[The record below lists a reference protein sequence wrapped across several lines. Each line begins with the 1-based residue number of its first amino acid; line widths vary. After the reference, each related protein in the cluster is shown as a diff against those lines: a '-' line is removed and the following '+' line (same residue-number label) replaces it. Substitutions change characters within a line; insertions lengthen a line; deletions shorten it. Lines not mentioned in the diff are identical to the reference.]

1 MANYNPAAFMPG
13 SAIRVPSVYS
23 GFPNGPRFVRPPQ
36 FTMTQNGIG
45 VHRNINANSY
55 VPNMIAM
62 TNNMN
67 NPRFVNQMR
76 MQAPI
81 YK

>member
-1 MANYNPAAFMPG
+1 MESYNPAAFMPG
-13 SAIRVPSVYS
+13 GAIRVPYQ
-23 GFPNGPRFVRPPQ
+23 GFPNGPRFVRPQ

-45 VHRNINANSY
+45 VQRNINPNSY

-62 TNNMN
+62 TNNMVN
-67 NPRFVNQMR
+67 NQRFVNQVR
-76 MQAPI
+76 MQTPI